1 MIGKTERAARLE
13 AALFYFSE
21 VRLGHKAG
29 SANGHVRF
37 APNSDRKSGAS
48 VRPRSCA
55 APEFEYFPLQ
65 IVIGFGVMLLLLLGV
80 MQSARKKSSGD
91 EQIEKRT

>member
-65 IVIGFGVMLLLLLGV
+65 IVIGFGVLLLLGV